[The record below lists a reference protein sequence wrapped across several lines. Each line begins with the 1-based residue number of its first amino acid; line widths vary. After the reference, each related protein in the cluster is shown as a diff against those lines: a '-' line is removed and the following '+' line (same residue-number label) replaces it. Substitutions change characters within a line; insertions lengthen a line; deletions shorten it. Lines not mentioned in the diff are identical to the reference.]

1 MATTAAAAATHVPL
15 WLIVGGPYPCQ
26 HLDERDGSHQ
36 RSSCVAHV
44 ARRCVHACGVG
55 WCGACV
61 CVCVSLSLS
70 LSRPLFDDCLVSI
83 WDVVTFTVVRL
94 HLTLSLY
101 LFFFHFARLPQIDCV
116 ARQVYAMEKLEAEKV
131 VYHKA
136 CFRCTE
142 CNKAVSLG
150 TYASLHNKVD
160 T

>member
-1 MATTAAAAATHVPL
+1 MEATNAAAV
-15 WLIVGGPYPCQ
+15 WRMWQGGAYT
-26 HLDERDGSHQ
+26 RVVWGGVV
-36 RSSCVAHV
+36 RVCVV
-44 ARRCVHACGVG
+44 R
-55 WCGACV
+55 V
-61 CVCVSLSLS
+61 CVCVSLS

-101 LFFFHFARLPQIDCV
+101 LFFFFHFARLPQIDCV